1 MENEINVQGTGQQ
14 PENIVFVNASGKEVL
29 RLEKK
34 EIELLFTALDKLPVQ
49 GLQAANFV
57 LSVAAKLQISLQE
70 PPKPP
75 PPLPQEIKHK
85 QG

>member
-1 MENEINVQGTGQQ
+1 MNVIPPPPAKPINNGSTG
-14 PENIVFVNASGKEVL
+14 FVVL
-29 RLEKK
+29 RLEKN
-34 EIELLFTALDKLPVQ
+34 EVELLFTALDKLPVQ

-57 LSVAAKLQISLQE
+57 LSVAAKLQTSLQE

-75 PPLPQEIKHK
+75 PPLPQEVIHK